1 MIQIQPINI
10 IGKQA
15 TLSHINVQL
24 QTGGETSTAFYTLK
38 DSEGGYLYDG
48 IIQIP
53 NEIHSLWAED
63 DSVIEDY
70 VLETLNLKRL

>member
-1 MIQIQPINI
+1 MIQIQPINLLE
-10 IGKQA
+10 KEA
-15 TLSHINVQL
+15 TQIVINVQL

-38 DSEGGYLYDG
+38 DSEGGYLYDN

-53 NEIHSLWAED
+53 SEVHSLWAED

>member
-15 TLSHINVQL
+15 TQIVINVQL
-24 QTGGETSTAFYTLK
+24 QTGAETSTAFYTLK

-53 NEIHSLWAED
+53 SEVHSLWAED

-70 VLETLNLKRL
+70 VLEQLKLKRL

>member
-1 MIQIQPINI
+1 MIQIKPINI
-10 IGKQA
+10 LGKEA
-15 TLSHINVQL
+15 TFLHINVQL

-38 DSEGGYLYDG
+38 DSEGGYLYDN

-53 NEIHSLWAED
+53 SEVHSLWAED